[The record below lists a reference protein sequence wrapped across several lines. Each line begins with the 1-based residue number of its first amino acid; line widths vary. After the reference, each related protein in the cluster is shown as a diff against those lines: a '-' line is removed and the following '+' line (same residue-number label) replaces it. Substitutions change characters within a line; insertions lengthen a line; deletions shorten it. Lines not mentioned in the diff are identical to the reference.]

1 MHATVK
7 KLQKELLH
15 LLIPNG
21 QYLLKLQLEFDLTI
35 GHTERDIFKDK
46 LVY

>member
-15 LLIPNG
+15 LFIPNG
-21 QYLLKLQLEFDLTI
+21 QYLLKLQLEFDLT
-35 GHTERDIFKDK
+35 HRPH
-46 LVY
+46 